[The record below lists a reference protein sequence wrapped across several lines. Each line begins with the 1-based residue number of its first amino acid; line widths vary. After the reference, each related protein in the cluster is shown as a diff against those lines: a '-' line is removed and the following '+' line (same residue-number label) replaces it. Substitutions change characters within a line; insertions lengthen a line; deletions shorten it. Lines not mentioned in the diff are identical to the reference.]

1 MSESQKTNID
11 PTTGRALPKGVWYR
25 GPSQYQARKMVDGK
39 RIRKT
44 FASAALARR
53 WLNEKRA
60 EIDLG
65 QFRDTSAID
74 RIPIRQ
80 LIERYRDECMLHREN
95 DRIGHIPALL
105 DDPVASCMAGK
116 WKPADVR
123 GFRDRMIETGFAKGT
138 VVKRLN
144 LLASIIRHAVSE
156 WDIHMDNNAS
166 AKIVKRPEGADK
178 KRNRRLVGK
187 EYDLILEAMSK
198 TEYPDDVLIVRFAI
212 EQGTRR
218 GEAMALR
225 WRDIDMKRNLL
236 SLLQTKNMRTAKVQ
250 GPEIRPLMPGAKSI
264 LLEKL
269 AMRSSVPD
277 PEAHVFGVGSEDS
290 FSLRF
295 GRQIKK
301 FGVHDLTFHDLR
313 HEATSRLAKLFP
325 NPMDLKRITGH
336 RDLKSLDRY
345 YQLDLSDLADRAA
358 KQTR

>member
-105 DDPVASCMAGK
+105 DDPVASCMTGK

-138 VVKRLN
+138 VVKR
-144 LLASIIRHAVSE
+144 SE
-156 WDIHMDNNAS
+156 S
-166 AKIVKRPEGADK
+166 ADK
-178 KRNRRLVGK
+178 KRNRRLTGK
-187 EYDLILEAMSK
+187 E
-198 TEYPDDVLIVRFAI
+198 
-212 EQGTRR
+212 
-218 GEAMALR
+218 
-225 WRDIDMKRNLL
+225 
-236 SLLQTKNMRTAKVQ
+236 
-250 GPEIRPLMPGAKSI
+250 
-264 LLEKL
+264 
-269 AMRSSVPD
+269 
-277 PEAHVFGVGSEDS
+277 
-290 FSLRF
+290 
-295 GRQIKK
+295 
-301 FGVHDLTFHDLR
+301 
-313 HEATSRLAKLFP
+313 
-325 NPMDLKRITGH
+325 
-336 RDLKSLDRY
+336 
-345 YQLDLSDLADRAA
+345 
-358 KQTR
+358 